1 MTNPLRRAT
10 WLTLEPGSYTYRRRR
25 YVLMGFLLLFGG
37 CKGLAPR
44 YLYVYIYVYVFSKK
58 TQMSGNCFRSSLPC
72 SNHWKSIFL
81 SHTWRCFP
89 THCTPLYK
97 VNTSSHCLFLRRRTF
112 LQHVCVKRSY
122 CWSEI
127 SQRQAVSKWLAR
139 CSQFWCG
146 RFFPLTPT
154 LVMELWNT
162 RQSHPK
168 IKCMTFSAQKLEGSR
183 KQVIEVLVSGFRIWY
198 SCARARTDI
207 IGTCVEYFVPSATS
221 NDPPW
226 DQRTMRSDDEVICVF
241 CLCCPQKA
249 SSGIMVL

>member
-1 MTNPLRRAT
+1 M
-10 WLTLEPGSYTYRRRR
+10 Y
-25 YVLMGFLLLFGG
+25 
-37 CKGLAPR
+37 
-44 YLYVYIYVYVFSKK
+44 FSKK

-127 SQRQAVSKWLAR
+127 SQRQAVSKWLAL
-139 CSQFWCG
+139 CFQFWCG
-146 RFFPLTPT
+146 RFFPFTPT
-154 LVMELWNT
+154 ITYTRDGIVEDSWILDNPPQDQMHDLFGTKVGRQPKTSHWSTCLSISNLILMHQSAYWYNWNICGIFCPEC
-162 RQSHPK
+162 H
-168 IKCMTFSAQKLEGSR
+168 I
-183 KQVIEVLVSGFRIWY
+183 
-198 SCARARTDI
+198 
-207 IGTCVEYFVPSATS
+207 S
-221 NDPPW
+221 NDPLW

-241 CLCCPQKA
+241 CLCCSQKA
-249 SSGIMVL
+249 SNGI